1 MSQNEESIINIKTE
15 SETHKNLISISP
27 STIAFLVTVVFCIL
41 AIIIA
46 IVALSVYELKRKRMT
61 LQNPSNSSS
70 PNHATNKVD
79 LEEREEESDDGISA
93 AELQQLRSS
102 ISAVVL
108 ASHSCR
114 RSNSVT
120 LQSVILA
127 TEEEFLC

>member
-1 MSQNEESIINIKTE
+1 
-15 SETHKNLISISP
+15 
-27 STIAFLVTVVFCIL
+27 
-41 AIIIA
+41 
-46 IVALSVYELKRKRMT
+46 MT
-61 LQNPSNSSS
+61 LQHPSNSSS
-70 PNHATNKVD
+70 PNHATNKVG

-93 AELQQLRSS
+93 SELQQLRRS

-108 ASHSCR
+108 ASNSCR